1 LEDQDLELEKA
12 AEKIREGLR
21 SKSLVLL
28 VGLMEGYYEGRAASS
43 LGAGERLLIVKQDG
57 SMLVHRPMGY
67 EPVNWQPPGSKIDV
81 FLGDGELVVEARRI
95 SPQEVLRVVLK
106 DVYMVETY
114 RLEDSAEFAMYATEE
129 EMKKAILL
137 EPSLIEEGFK
147 PIEEERKAGGAGF
160 IDILGV
166 DSAGNLVVVEIKRRN
181 ATTEDVRQL
190 VGYVKEIEQEFGR
203 KPRMILAAPG
213 VQRSAVREL
222 TAYGVEFRCI
232 TPKRCHEILKKG
244 RGLDRFLG

>member
-1 LEDQDLELEKA
+1 MDLEKA
-12 AEKIREGLR
+12 AEKIRDGLR
-21 SKSLVLL
+21 SKALVIL
-28 VGLMEGYYEGRAASS
+28 VGLMEVFYEGRAASS
-43 LGAGERLLIVKQDG
+43 LGAGERLLVIKQDG

-67 EPVNWQPPGSKIDV
+67 EPVNWQPPGSKVDV
-81 FLGDGELVVEARRI
+81 ALRDGEIVIEARRV
-95 SPQEVLRVVLK
+95 SPQEVLRIVLK

-129 EMKKAILL
+129 EMKEAILL

-147 PIEEERKAGGAGF
+147 PIEEERRAGRAGF

-166 DSAGNLVVVEIKRRN
+166 DSAGNLIVVELKRRN
-181 ATTEDVRQL
+181 ATAEDVKQL
-190 VGYVKEIEQEFGR
+190 VSYVREIEQEFGR
-203 KPRMILAAPG
+203 RPRMILAAPG
-213 VQRSAVREL
+213 VQRSATREL

-232 TPKRCHEILKKG
+232 TPKRCHEILQRG

>member
-1 LEDQDLELEKA
+1 MDLEKA
-12 AEKIREGLR
+12 VEKIREGLR
-21 SKSLVLL
+21 NKALVIL
-28 VGLMEGYYEGRAASS
+28 VGLMEVFYEGRAASS
-43 LGAGERLLIVKQDG
+43 LGAGERLLIIKQDG

-81 FLGDGELVVEARRI
+81 ILRNGELVIEARRA

-106 DVYMVETY
+106 DVYMAETY
-114 RLEDSAEFAMYATEE
+114 RLQDSAEFAMYATEE
-129 EMKKAILL
+129 EMKRAILL
-137 EPSLIEEGFK
+137 EPSLIEEGFE
-147 PIEEERKAGGAGF
+147 PIEEERRVGRAGF
-160 IDILGV
+160 IDILGA

-181 ATTEDVRQL
+181 ATAEDVRQL
-190 VGYVKEIEQEFGR
+190 VGYVKEIERELGR

-213 VQRSAVREL
+213 VQRSAIREL

-232 TPKRCHEILKKG
+232 TPRRCHEVLRRG